1 MSCSSCEPIRVERC
15 DSPIFVVPTCGA
27 GVPGPQ
33 GPAGATGPQGPQGD
47 PGPQGDTGPTGATGP
62 AGPTGPPGADGADGV
77 AAADA
82 PLHYDAGTHTIS
94 VTPGSDGQVLTTVT
108 GVPTWA
114 AGGGGLT
121 DEDVRDIIG
130 TALTAG
136 TGIAVTVNDPG
147 DTITVAVSGLTAGDV
162 GADPAG
168 TAASAVA
175 AHSAD
180 TTGVHGIADTAA
192 LVLTSDSRLSD
203 ARTPLAHVHSGSD
216 ITTGTVATAR
226 LNVGTTAGT
235 VAAGDDSRFTDART
249 PTAHAA
255 THENGGADEL
265 ALDASQVTTGT
276 VATARLGSGTPDS
289 TTYLRGDGTWTV
301 PPSAPVTSVNS
312 ETGAVVLDAADV
324 GAVPTS
330 RTVTAGTGL
339 TGGGDLTADR
349 TFAVTYGTTAG
360 TSAEGN
366 DARLSDTRIPTD
378 GSVTIAKIVDNNV
391 TLAKLADI
399 ATASI
404 LGRTTAGTGDPEVL
418 TAAQAKT
425 LLAIAAG
432 DVSGLGSLATK
443 STVASAD
450 ITDGTIVN
458 DDISASAAIALSK
471 LATDPLA
478 RANHTGTQTAATISD
493 FDTQVR
499 TSRLDQMAA
508 PTASVGFGSQRITS
522 LAAPTGANDAATKA
536 YVDTWNYAT
545 LVYAAATFR

>member
-1 MSCSSCEPIRVERC
+1 MTILVELV
-15 DSPIFVVPTCGA
+15 DP
-27 GVPGPQ
+27 
-33 GPAGATGPQGPQGD
+33 PAVLRID
-47 PGPQGDTGPTGATGP
+47 MTGP
-62 AGPTGPPGADGADGV
+62 AGPAGADGVDGV

-180 TTGVHGIADTAA
+180 TTGVHGIADTSQ

-301 PPSAPVTSVNS
+301 PPSAPVMSVNS

-378 GSVTIAKIVDNNV
+378 GSVTTAKIVDNNV

-418 TAAQAKT
+418 TAAQTKT

>member
-1 MSCSSCEPIRVERC
+1 MTILVELV
-15 DSPIFVVPTCGA
+15 DP
-27 GVPGPQ
+27 
-33 GPAGATGPQGPQGD
+33 PAVLRID
-47 PGPQGDTGPTGATGP
+47 MTGP
-62 AGPTGPPGADGADGV
+62 AGPAGADGVDGV

-235 VAAGDDSRFTDART
+235 VAAGDDSRFTVGGQRNRGYGSATWVGSSAASGATTSSANGMDLHTVGSASCWPVWLAAGGYDRIAVYVST
-249 PTAHAA
+249 GGTA
-255 THENGGADEL
+255 TL
-265 ALDASQVTTGT
+265 
-276 VATARLGSGTPDS
+276 RLGLSYS
-289 TTYLRGDGTWTV
+289 
-301 PPSAPVTSVNS
+301 
-312 ETGAVVLDAADV
+312 AADGGV
-324 GAVPTS
+324 GPPAWD
-330 RTVTAGTGL
+330 AGTISVSS
-339 TGGGDLTADR
+339 TGR
-349 TFAVTYGTTAG
+349 VEI
-360 TSAEGN
+360 S
-366 DARLSDTRIPTD
+366 
-378 GSVTIAKIVDNNV
+378 GSVT
-391 TLAKLADI
+391 L
-399 ATASI
+399 
-404 LGRTTAGTGDPEVL
+404 PEGWYWTVVMCESY
-418 TAAQAKT
+418 TAAFSLYARSWTQNDIRNG
-425 LLAIAAG
+425 IALESTSFRQYGSVRHAG
-432 DVSGLGSLATK
+432 IPTGSLPDL
-443 STVASAD
+443 SSYPVYGSLYGPIVA
-450 ITDGTIVN
+450 
-458 DDISASAAIALSK
+458 LR
-471 LATDPLA
+471 
-478 RANHTGTQTAATISD
+478 RA
-493 FDTQVR
+493 
-499 TSRLDQMAA
+499 
-508 PTASVGFGSQRITS
+508 
-522 LAAPTGANDAATKA
+522 
-536 YVDTWNYAT
+536 
-545 LVYAAATFR
+545 